1 MGNNLRERRL
11 LSRQEWPFFL
21 ALALLIAAAALLLSA
36 RPQGGVAVVEV
47 DGEEVARREL
57 FRLTEPELL
66 PVTGKNG
73 IALTVE
79 FSPSGARVV
88 EADCPDQTCLRTG
101 LLTQAGESAVC
112 LPGRVVLRL
121 EGKAAADAET
131 Y

>member
-1 MGNNLRERRL
+1 MGNNLGERRL
-11 LSRQEWPFFL
+11 FSRREWPFFL
-21 ALALLIAAAALLLSA
+21 GLAVLILGAVLLLNT

-57 FRLTEPELL
+57 ARLTEPELL

-88 EADCPDQTCLRTG
+88 EASCPDRTCLRTG

-121 EGKAAADAET
+121 DGKASADAET